1 MIDALQNKARRT
13 IASNDE
19 KLIILPQLV
28 YRHIWECRD
37 NLLFRRKVRALFE
50 FEIANGSA
58 QREVAIDTAEVDK
71 STCCADTCLFAFILW
86 LVIE

>member
-1 MIDALQNKARRT
+1 VIDALQNKARRT

-28 YRHIWECRD
+28 YRHIWECRN
-37 NLLFRRKVRALFE
+37 NLLFGREIRALLE
-50 FEIANGSA
+50 LEIANGSA
-58 QREVAIDTAEVDK
+58 QREVAIDAAKVDK
-71 STCCADTCLFAFILW
+71 STCCADTCLLAFVLW